1 MISPIL
7 LQADEFILGH
17 CEILESNTCIT
28 VATSSQLSL
37 LKCAVPI
44 RYTCNPCERGF
55 IVRFR
60 DHRIVLNFYLGARV
74 RADKECAGGREVGI
88 CYLLWEDVFKLGM
101 VRNIVT
107 SSYLDLAGL
116 LT

>member
-1 MISPIL
+1 MVSPFL
-7 LQADEFILGH
+7 LQPYELILGH

-55 IVRFR
+55 IVKFR
-60 DHRIVLNFYLGARV
+60 DQVIVINFYLGARV
-74 RADKECAGGREVGI
+74 WADKECAGGREVGI
-88 CYLLWEDVFKLGM
+88 CYLL
-101 VRNIVT
+101 
-107 SSYLDLAGL
+107 
-116 LT
+116 